1 MPNRRRG
8 AFLLAVSIGLSIA
21 HAAKAQEPTSDLERL
36 ERTTRAAVDEV
47 RASVVRIS
55 SLREAP
61 EQNGAAEGRAV
72 VAPIV
77 QSIGTGVIVDERGFV
92 LTNAHV
98 VREAQSV
105 TVGLWRTPP
114 VELRGQIFDI
124 SEEVDLALVRLAG
137 RGPFRQATI
146 GRSRDLRV
154 GDWVIAVGSPY
165 GLEHSASMG
174 IVSDRSRDLWIRG
187 RKYQNLIQTDAAI
200 NQGNSGGPIVDLQGT
215 VVGINTAIYAPDG
228 VSAGVGFAIPVDQA
242 QAYLARVLPPNR
254 NRLVHQAALQSTHP
268 QLLPRPAVAANPHQL
283 PDAKKDVEV
292 IQRASG
298 FFLAASALFNM
309 LGLGG
314 GLVYVPILLFFGVN
328 FHVASAVSLFVI
340 TVAHLSALYV
350 FVRSKLVDYKL
361 ALALEPV
368 SCIGALIG
376 GLSSEMIGATALSAM
391 FGCLML
397 VAAIVIH
404 RRPMEAAVVPQLAT
418 GRWAWQ
424 RSFGAHEYTINLA
437 LALPLTLVI
446 GYLGGLLGFAGGWL
460 KIPML
465 VLLFGMPIK
474 VAIGTS
480 SLMVAVTS
488 LVGCIGHGIEGH
500 FDARLAIVLALMGVV
515 GAQIGARLTVG
526 ADTVMLKRIFS
537 VVLLGVALWMI

>member
-1 MPNRRRG
+1 M
-8 AFLLAVSIGLSIA
+8 LAAAVIA
-21 HAAKAQEPTSDLERL
+21 LAIAPAVLAQDAPADLAQL
-36 ERTTRAAVDEV
+36 EDTIHAAVDEV

-61 EQNGAAEGRAV
+61 APGEPGRLANAQTV
-72 VAPIV
+72 VH
-77 QSIGTGVIVDERGFV
+77 SIGTGVIVDERGYV

-98 VREAQSV
+98 VREAQLI

-114 VELRGQIFDI
+114 VEVRGEVFHL
-124 SEEVDLALVRLAG
+124 SEEQDLALVRLSG
-137 RGPFRQATI
+137 HGPYPRAVL

-165 GLEHSASMG
+165 GLEHSASLG

-187 RKYQNLIQTDAAI
+187 RRYDNLIQTDAAI
-200 NQGNSGGPIVDLQGT
+200 NQGNSGGPIIDLNGE

-228 VSAGVGFAIPVDQA
+228 VSAGVGFAIPADA
-242 QAYLARVLPPNR
+242 ARSYLARELPPDR
-254 NRLVHQAALQSTHP
+254 ARLAIPAALRGSSP
-268 QLLPRPAVAANPHQL
+268 QLLPRPAEEADPHQL
-283 PDAKKDVEV
+283 PDKQTDIKV
-292 IQRASG
+292 IQRSSG
-298 FFLAASALFNM
+298 FILAAAALFNM

-314 GLVYVPILLFFGVN
+314 GFVYVPILLFFGVN

-368 SCIGALIG
+368 SCLGALLG
-376 GLSSEMIGATALSAM
+376 SLSSDSISATALSAM
-391 FGCLML
+391 FGGLLM
-397 VAAIVIH
+397 VAAVMIH
-404 RRPMEAAVVPQLAT
+404 RRPMEAAVAPQLTT
-418 GRWAWQ
+418 GRFTWQ
-424 RSFGAHEYTINLA
+424 RSFGSHEYTINLA

-446 GYLGGLLGFAGGWL
+446 GYLGGLLGVAGGWL

-465 VLLFGMPIK
+465 VLLFGVPIK

-488 LVGCIGHGIEGH
+488 LVGCVGHGIEGH
-500 FDARLAIVLALMGVV
+500 FDARLAIVLALMGVI

-526 ADTVMLKRIFS
+526 ADAVILKRIFS
-537 VVLLGVALWMI
+537 VVLLGVALWMIGRVL